1 MGLRW
6 FKFRG
11 GSCICCWGAGL
22 WSGIGGYWKGW
33 GTSWGAIWCGPLKEP
48 WRGLKCWCFMEGGGW
63 SIGLGT
69 LLLFITFV
77 VFLLI
82 NCGTFFVVYEI
93 V

>member
-22 WSGIGGYWKGW
+22 WSGIGGYWNGW

-63 SIGLGT
+63 SIGLGGG
-69 LLLFITFV
+69 LEDEIFGVGKI
-77 VFLLI
+77 I
-82 NCGTFFVVYEI
+82 FFEI
-93 V
+93 P